1 MKEQDRYDL
10 LWIRDEFIFSPT
22 GLEKKVIF
30 GHTPFARPMVKSDKI
45 GWIRGG
51 LWRGTC
57 ITGNRDPGRNIHPV
71 LQACIGFL
79 KRITSM
85 PKDYYRI
92 LEIPKDATSFE
103 IKKTYRRLA
112 LQYHPDRNPEDQA
125 LEHFKEITEA
135 YGVLIDPDKRRKYDM
150 QRSFSFNRESVFED
164 ILSKSE
170 FRDVFDDLPIK
181 REWIDRILNVSKV
194 FAYEAFVVGGT
205 PGAILRRS
213 MVRLAS
219 QGLNRMFHAVMDMH
233 EKVSIPSSLVSGDTS
248 PWSTGRAS

>member
-1 MKEQDRYDL
+1 M
-10 LWIRDEFIFSPT
+10 S
-22 GLEKKVIF
+22 
-30 GHTPFARPMVKSDKI
+30 
-45 GWIRGG
+45 
-51 LWRGTC
+51 
-57 ITGNRDPGRNIHPV
+57 
-71 LQACIGFL
+71 
-79 KRITSM
+79 
-85 PKDYYRI
+85 KDYYRI
-92 LEIPKDATSFE
+92 LEISKDATSFE

-135 YGVLIDPDKRRKYDM
+135 YGVLIDPDKRHKYDM

-170 FRDVFDDLPIK
+170 FRDVFDDLPIRK
-181 REWIDRILNVSKV
+181 EWIDRILNVSKV

-205 PGAILRRS
+205 PSAILRRS

-233 EKVSIPSSLVSGDTS
+233 EKVAIPSSIAVLGGYITLEYRPGFVKHKIRVKIPRNTQQGTMLRVLGMGRSSPSRKAGDLYLQVDIES
-248 PWSTGRAS
+248 L

>member
-1 MKEQDRYDL
+1 MY
-10 LWIRDEFIFSPT
+10 
-22 GLEKKVIF
+22 
-30 GHTPFARPMVKSDKI
+30 
-45 GWIRGG
+45 
-51 LWRGTC
+51 
-57 ITGNRDPGRNIHPV
+57 
-71 LQACIGFL
+71 
-79 KRITSM
+79 
-85 PKDYYRI
+85 KDYYRI
-92 LEIPKDATSFE
+92 LEITKDASSVE

-125 LEHFKEITEA
+125 IEHFKEITEA
-135 YGVLIDPDKRRKYDM
+135 YGVLIDPDKRHKYDM

-194 FAYEAFVVGGT
+194 LAYEAFVVGGT
-205 PGAILRRS
+205 PRAILTRS

-233 EKVSIPSSLVSGDTS
+233 ERVPIPSSIAVVGGYITLEYRPGFVKHKIRVKIPRNTKQGTILRVAGMGRSSPSRKAGDLYLQVDIES
-248 PWSTGRAS
+248 L